1 MYFKDIIGQEEIKK
15 TAYTFGTDRCRPAC
29 PAIHG
34 TGGCRRLSSHTGL
47 RTLSELYEPD
57 GNGFMR
63 ALSVMPEV

>member
-1 MYFKDIIGQEEIKK
+1 MYFKDIIGQEEIKNGL
-15 TAYTFGTDRCRPAC
+15 YIRHRQVSSRMPSYSRNR
-29 PAIHG
+29 
-34 TGGCRRLSSHTGL
+34 GCRRLSSHTGL

>member
-15 TAYTFGTDRCRPAC
+15 PAYTFGTDRCRPAC

-57 GNGFMR
+57 GNGIHAGIVR
-63 ALSVMPEV
+63 HA